1 MIRKNKL
8 ILLTFLISVV
18 LCCCGCI
25 GNYSNNTTITTPTPT
40 PESYLKDIIIQPLE
54 NNTTKI
60 VLMYEF
66 PGSGY
71 NVTVLNY
78 TVQGKT
84 VQILTRITR
93 SNETA
98 LPIVTQKNVTLI
110 VDGNVTMVIVM
121 DILPPKKK

>member
-8 ILLTFLISVV
+8 ILLMFLISVV
-18 LCCCGCI
+18 LCCCDCI
-25 GNYSNNTTITTPTPT
+25 GNYGNNTSVTTPTPT

-93 SNETA
+93 SEGFT
-98 LPIVTQKNVTLI
+98 LPVITQKNVTLI
-110 VDGNVTMVIVM
+110 VEGNITMAIVM
-121 DILPPKKK
+121 DILPSKK